1 MSDAFYTQEML
12 DSIKKVEAS
21 RASRI
26 GFEPRRMTA
35 EEKEALLAK
44 FHPDYKKENFATLAM
59 GPNKGEQVPTELAAL
74 LQSHKIWS
82 EVLCLTLF
90 VEFCL
95 FQN

>member
-44 FHPDYKKENFATLAM
+44 FHPDYKKENFATLALSPPVSSLM
-59 GPNKGEQVPTELAAL
+59 
-74 LQSHKIWS
+74 
-82 EVLCLTLF
+82 
-90 VEFCL
+90 
-95 FQN
+95 

>member
-44 FHPDYKKENFATLAM
+44 FHPDYKKENFATLL
-59 GPNKGEQVPTELAAL
+59 KKTIVYSIIVQL
-74 LQSHKIWS
+74 KIKDIF
-82 EVLCLTLF
+82 EKD
-90 VEFCL
+90 E
-95 FQN
+95 

>member
-44 FHPDYKKENFATLAM
+44 FHPDYKKENFAI
-59 GPNKGEQVPTELAAL
+59 
-74 LQSHKIWS
+74 H
-82 EVLCLTLF
+82 F
-90 VEFCL
+90 
-95 FQN
+95 